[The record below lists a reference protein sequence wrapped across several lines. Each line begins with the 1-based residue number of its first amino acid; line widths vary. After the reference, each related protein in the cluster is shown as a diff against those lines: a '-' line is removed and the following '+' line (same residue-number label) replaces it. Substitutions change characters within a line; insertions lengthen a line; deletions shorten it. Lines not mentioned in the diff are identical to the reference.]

1 MASALTN
8 VLRPDSREF
17 MIVLNV
23 VLALLFF
30 VMLAVVYT
38 ELEDSYHVFVLLF
51 LVVGLTVSINW
62 FIIEANNLKHTQVT
76 DSIKQ
81 KQESTTRAKTD

>member
-1 MASALTN
+1 MLQN
-8 VLRPDSREF
+8 VLRPGSREF
-17 MIVLNV
+17 VVALNA

-76 DSIKQ
+76 EGANQ
-81 KQESTTRAKTD
+81 KQDPNTRAKTD